1 MEQGSV
7 YLVIYF
13 PKNFP
18 TGINHQIEFISS
30 PIKEATFKIYAFP
43 DGHLKIEVKENNIVY
58 SSFETQPI
66 RFLSNNNRII
76 SYIWNGPTAS
86 LKINMFPVGSKETSG
101 LLIIQDKERPNVQV
115 NQETELASDNL
126 KKWIQLRNE
135 MFNPSKRSPKPD
147 RRAKT
152 EQEQVL
158 ELYNLSK
165 SLEHNFKEW
174 SSGESYLII
183 TILSL
188 LRSLLCHKKEFK
200 TSDKLIYNPLLF
212 RIASYKSLSLPV
224 YADPVN
230 RQIPQNMLDISDNT
244 LSHLIFNVP
253 SLTKTSRA
261 QVLMDFQEWLNG
273 EILIAYKDKVATFY
287 SINQLLLES
296 SNTIGGGHFDPTIPL
311 NIDYLRNTSSFSIDV
326 INRIAAIT
334 SDLSLHFC
342 NSVLSHFKAIPDR

>member
-7 YLVIYF
+7 YLVIHF

-18 TGINHQIEFISS
+18 IGIDHQIELISS
-30 PIKEATFKIYAFP
+30 PVKDATFKIYAFP
-43 DGHLKIEVKENNIVY
+43 DGHLKIVVQENNIVY
-58 SSFETQPI
+58 SSFESQPI
-66 RFLSNNNRII
+66 RFLSDNNRII

-86 LKINMFPVGSKETSG
+86 FKINMSPIGSKEISE

-115 NQETELASDNL
+115 NQENEFDSVNL
-126 KKWIQLRNE
+126 KKCVQFRNE
-135 MFNPSKRSPKPD
+135 MFNPSKTFAKPD

-165 SLEHNFKEW
+165 SLEHNFTEW

-188 LRSLLCHKKEFK
+188 LRSLLCHKKVIK

-230 RQIPQNMLDISDNT
+230 RQIPQNMLDISENT
-244 LSHLIFNVP
+244 LSHLVFNVP
-253 SLTKTSRA
+253 SLTKTSRT

-273 EILIAYKDKVATFY
+273 EILIVYKDKEAIFY

-334 SDLSLHFC
+334 SDLSIHFC
-342 NSVLSHFKAIPDR
+342 NLVLSHFKAIEES